1 MTTRLKLKSAKRK
14 SNYKRRKSLRKKSVR
29 RSIKKKS
36 LSKKNR
42 KQTSKND
49 GLLTSSK
56 TRTDLSK
63 KKKYDIIILEKC
75 PFCNDL
81 VDILKKNK
89 IKYNHIEIERNVDE
103 EEKKTICKKIITD
116 KFSKEH
122 NTFPMIFHN
131 GKFLGGLDKM
141 KKILSL

>member
-1 MTTRLKLKSAKRK
+1 MTTRLKLKSEKKK
-14 SNYKRRKSLRKKSVR
+14 SKYKRRKSLRKKSVK
-29 RSIKKKS
+29 RSIKKS

-49 GLLTSSK
+49 GLLTSRK

-63 KKKYDIIILEKC
+63 KTKYDIIILENC

-81 VDILKKNK
+81 VDMFRKNK
-89 IKYNHIEIERNVDE
+89 VKYNHIEIKRDEYE
-103 EEKKTICKKIITD
+103 EEKKTICKKIIND

-141 KKILSL
+141 KKTLSV